1 MHWRRTSCRLRV
13 LCLVGGGSYRHDGIQ
28 IIAICWAQRL
38 VLCQIECQGLV
49 HSNCTLG
56 LEFDIRPTASVAC
69 SRRAMVKL
77 TEVDQ
82 WLSSFVSVAS
92 FAIVKFVAVL

>member
-1 MHWRRTSCRLRV
+1 
-13 LCLVGGGSYRHDGIQ
+13 
-28 IIAICWAQRL
+28 
-38 VLCQIECQGLV
+38 
-49 HSNCTLG
+49 
-56 LEFDIRPTASVAC
+56 
-69 SRRAMVKL
+69 MVKL